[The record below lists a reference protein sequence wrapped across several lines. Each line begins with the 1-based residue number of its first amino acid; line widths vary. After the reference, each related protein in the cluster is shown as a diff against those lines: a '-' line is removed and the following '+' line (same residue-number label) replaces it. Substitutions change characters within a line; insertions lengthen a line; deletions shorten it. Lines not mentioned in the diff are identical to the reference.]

1 MAIDKSYYTII
12 TDVGKAKI
20 ANASVTGN
28 KVGFVKIQL
37 GDGGG
42 SEYTPTESQTA
53 LKNVVWE
60 GNIGNTTTDETAPNC
75 IILESLIPSSVGGFM
90 IREIGYLDDENNLIA
105 ISKYKECYK
114 PSIEQ
119 GAVVDMKVKTVLIV
133 SNVNNIELKI
143 DPTIIFATLKDI
155 QDLETKIGTTKTELT
170 SNIETAKTE
179 LNTRIDT
186 ENEKQN
192 IKIDQLIAGGS
203 NVASTQTITIDD
215 WVEDAESGF
224 KATVTHGLLTQRIV
238 VNIIDATTKENV
250 VTNFKIIDDN
260 SIEIRSEVKVELN
273 VYVINGNAETHFI
286 NATVDDNRVSEMTT
300 YSSKKIED
308 SISRI
313 QLIDTSISITDAN
326 NRFTSNKLDG
336 VLEEIMVE
344 ISGQRTKG
352 ITIVNNLIDMI

>member
-75 IILESLIPSSVGGFM
+75 IILESLIPSNVGGFM

-155 QDLETKIGTTKTELT
+155 QDLETKIDTT
-170 SNIETAKTE
+170 KTE

>member
-60 GNIGNTTTDETAPNC
+60 GNIGNTTTDEAAPNC

-155 QDLETKIGTTKTELT
+155 QDLDTKIGTVNTKIDTTKTELT
-170 SNIETAKTE
+170 SNIEIAKTE
-179 LNTRIDT
+179 LSNKIGDT
-186 ENEKQN
+186 TQLTTTDKTNIVSAINEVKTSVDSIETTAEKTSIKDTDNLFESDNVEGALKELANKQN
-192 IKIDQLIAGGS
+192 
-203 NVASTQTITIDD
+203 
-215 WVEDAESGF
+215 
-224 KATVTHGLLTQRIV
+224 
-238 VNIIDATTKENV
+238 
-250 VTNFKIIDDN
+250 
-260 SIEIRSEVKVELN
+260 ELN
-273 VYVINGNAETHFI
+273 TEVN
-286 NATVDDNRVSEMTT
+286 
-300 YSSKKIED
+300 
-308 SISRI
+308 
-313 QLIDTSISITDAN
+313 
-326 NRFTSNKLDG
+326 
-336 VLEEIMVE
+336 
-344 ISGQRTKG
+344 GQRTKG
-352 ITIVNNLIDMI
+352 ITIANDLIDMI

>member
-1 MAIDKSYYTII
+1 LAIDKSYYTII

-75 IILESLIPSSVGGFM
+75 IILESLIPSNVGGFM

-155 QDLETKIGTTKTELT
+155 QDLETKIDTT
-170 SNIETAKTE
+170 KTE

-215 WVEDAESGF
+215 WVEDAENGF
-224 KATVTHGLLTQRIV
+224 KATVTHSLLTQRIV

-260 SIEIRSEVKVELN
+260 SIEVRSETRSELN

-308 SISRI
+308 
-313 QLIDTSISITDAN
+313 
-326 NRFTSNKLDG
+326 RFLN
-336 VLEEIMVE
+336 LEEKVNGGLSSIATSVNE
-344 ISGQRTKG
+344 L
-352 ITIVNNLIDMI
+352 ITYC

>member
-155 QDLETKIGTTKTELT
+155 QDLETKIDTT
-170 SNIETAKTE
+170 KTE

-215 WVEDAESGF
+215 WVEDAENGF
-224 KATVTHGLLTQRIV
+224 KATVTHSLLTQRIV

-260 SIEIRSEVKVELN
+260 SIEVRSETRSELN

-308 SISRI
+308 
-313 QLIDTSISITDAN
+313 
-326 NRFTSNKLDG
+326 RFLN
-336 VLEEIMVE
+336 LEEKVNGGLSSIATSVNE
-344 ISGQRTKG
+344 L
-352 ITIVNNLIDMI
+352 ITYC

>member
-155 QDLETKIGTTKTELT
+155 QDLETKIGTVNTKIDTTKTELT
-170 SNIETAKTE
+170 SNIETVKTE
-179 LNTRIDT
+179 LNTKIGDT
-186 ENEKQN
+186 TQLTTTDKTNLVSALNEVKTSVDSIEITAEKTSIKDTDNLFESDNVEGALKELAENYNTLSEKQN
-192 IKIDQLIAGGS
+192 NLE
-203 NVASTQTITIDD
+203 T
-215 WVEDAESGF
+215 E
-224 KATVTHGLLTQRIV
+224 
-238 VNIIDATTKENV
+238 VN
-250 VTNFKIIDDN
+250 
-260 SIEIRSEVKVELN
+260 
-273 VYVINGNAETHFI
+273 
-286 NATVDDNRVSEMTT
+286 
-300 YSSKKIED
+300 
-308 SISRI
+308 
-313 QLIDTSISITDAN
+313 
-326 NRFTSNKLDG
+326 
-336 VLEEIMVE
+336 
-344 ISGQRTKG
+344 GQRAKG
-352 ITIVNNLIDMI
+352 ITIANNLIDMI

>member
-1 MAIDKSYYTII
+1 MATDKSYYTILTNI
-12 TDVGKAKI
+12 GKAKI
-20 ANASVTGN
+20 ANASIVGE
-28 KVGFVKIQL
+28 KVDFAKIQL

-42 SEYTPTESQTA
+42 VEYNPTEDQTA
-53 LKNVVWE
+53 LKRVVWE
-60 GNIGNTTTDETAPNC
+60 GKVGNVTTDETMSNC
-75 IILESLIPSSVGGFM
+75 LILESLIPANVGGF
-90 IREIGYLDDENNLIA
+90 IISEIGYLDSDGNLLA
-105 ISKYKECYK
+105 ISKYRAAYK
-114 PSIEQ
+114 PTLEND
-119 GAVVDMKVKTVLIV
+119 GAVIDMKVKTIFVV

-155 QDLETKIGTTKTELT
+155 QDLDTKIGTTKTELT

-203 NVASTQTITIDD
+203 NAASTQIITIDD
-215 WVEDAESGF
+215 WVEDAENGF
-224 KATVTHGLLTQRIV
+224 KATVTHSLLTQRIV

-260 SIEIRSEVKVELN
+260 SIEIRSETRSELN

-300 YSSKKIED
+300 YSSKKIH
-308 SISRI
+308 
-313 QLIDTSISITDAN
+313 
-326 NRFTSNKLDG
+326 
-336 VLEEIMVE
+336 EEISKVAE
-344 ISGQRTKG
+344 QLTGINSSIIST
-352 ITIVNNLIDMI
+352 VNNNLIPM

>member
-75 IILESLIPSSVGGFM
+75 IILESLIPSNVGGFM

-155 QDLETKIGTTKTELT
+155 QDLETKIDTT
-170 SNIETAKTE
+170 KTE

-203 NVASTQTITIDD
+203 NVASTQIITIDD
-215 WVEDAESGF
+215 WVEDAENGF
-224 KATVTHGLLTQRIV
+224 KATVTHSLLTQRIV

-260 SIEIRSEVKVELN
+260 SIEIRSETRSELN

-286 NATVDDNRVSEMTT
+286 NATVDD
-300 YSSKKIED
+300 
-308 SISRI
+308 
-313 QLIDTSISITDAN
+313 
-326 NRFTSNKLDG
+326 
-336 VLEEIMVE
+336 
-344 ISGQRTKG
+344 
-352 ITIVNNLIDMI
+352 

>member
-75 IILESLIPSSVGGFM
+75 IILESLIPSNVGGFM

-155 QDLETKIGTTKTELT
+155 QDLETKIDTT
-170 SNIETAKTE
+170 KTE

-215 WVEDAESGF
+215 WVEDAENGF
-224 KATVTHGLLTQRIV
+224 KATVTHSLLTQRIV

-260 SIEIRSEVKVELN
+260 SIE
-273 VYVINGNAETHFI
+273 
-286 NATVDDNRVSEMTT
+286 
-300 YSSKKIED
+300 
-308 SISRI
+308 
-313 QLIDTSISITDAN
+313 
-326 NRFTSNKLDG
+326 
-336 VLEEIMVE
+336 
-344 ISGQRTKG
+344 
-352 ITIVNNLIDMI
+352 

>member
-119 GAVVDMKVKTVLIV
+119 GAVADMKVKTVLIV

-155 QDLETKIGTTKTELT
+155 QDLETKIGTVNTKIDTT
-170 SNIETAKTE
+170 KTE

-203 NVASTQTITIDD
+203 NVSH
-215 WVEDAESGF
+215 
-224 KATVTHGLLTQRIV
+224 THI
-238 VNIIDATTKENV
+238 
-250 VTNFKIIDDN
+250 
-260 SIEIRSEVKVELN
+260 IEI
-273 VYVINGNAETHFI
+273 
-286 NATVDDNRVSEMTT
+286 
-300 YSSKKIED
+300 
-308 SISRI
+308 
-313 QLIDTSISITDAN
+313 
-326 NRFTSNKLDG
+326 
-336 VLEEIMVE
+336 
-344 ISGQRTKG
+344 
-352 ITIVNNLIDMI
+352 